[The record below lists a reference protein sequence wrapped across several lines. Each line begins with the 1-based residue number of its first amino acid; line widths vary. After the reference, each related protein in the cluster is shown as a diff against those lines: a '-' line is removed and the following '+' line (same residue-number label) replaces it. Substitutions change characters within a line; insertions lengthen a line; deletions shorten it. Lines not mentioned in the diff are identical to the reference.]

1 MGRQDALGDDLK
13 ITVSTGKTPV
23 SGKRIC
29 SEVRQRQRA
38 LKGQQ
43 GALSPIS
50 ATVHPAESLCLLS
63 GHGNRLDDW
72 CAQSTAKSL
81 LLVSVNKTFKSV
93 IVSMRA
99 TVTEMFD
106 TYLPERWN
114 G

>member
-1 MGRQDALGDDLK
+1 MGEQDALGDDLK

-23 SGKRIC
+23 SGRRIC

-43 GALSPIS
+43 GGLSPNS
-50 ATVHPAESLCLLS
+50 AVVHSAESLCLLS

-72 CAQSTAKSL
+72 CAQSRAKSL

-93 IVSMRA
+93 IVSMSS
-99 TVTEMFD
+99 TVTEMFE
-106 TYLPERWN
+106 TF
-114 G
+114 